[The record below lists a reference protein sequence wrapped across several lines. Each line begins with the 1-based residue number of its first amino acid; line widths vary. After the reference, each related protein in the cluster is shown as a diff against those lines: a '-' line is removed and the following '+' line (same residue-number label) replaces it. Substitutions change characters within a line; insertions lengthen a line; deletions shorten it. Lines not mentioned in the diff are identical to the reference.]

1 MLAYCTYCSAN
12 KHYSETL
19 VPAIKLYNSNRI
31 AKVFEAAK
39 QSNTVFLILSGKYGM
54 IDPNE
59 EISYYDHLL
68 AASEIENHSDLIAS
82 QIIFKNIT
90 TIEFY
95 MNSVERDKN
104 LYVYKDCLS
113 KACAKSGIQ
122 LKIHVEDFLD

>member
-12 KHYSETL
+12 KHYSETR

-31 AKVFEAAK
+31 AKVFEEAK

-68 AASEIENHSDLIAS
+68 AASEIENHSDLIAT
-82 QIIFKNIT
+82 QIISKNIT

-104 LYVYKDCLS
+104 LYVYKDCLA

>member
-1 MLAYCTYCSAN
+1 MLAYCTYCSAD
-12 KHYSETL
+12 KHYSEIP
-19 VPAIKLYNSNRI
+19 VPAIQLYSSYRI

-39 QSNTVFLILSGKYGM
+39 QSNTAFLILSGKYGVV
-54 IDPNE
+54 DPND

-68 AASEIENHSDLIAS
+68 TSSEIETHSDLIAS
-82 QIIFKNIT
+82 QIISKNIT

-95 MNSVERDKN
+95 MNNVERDQN